1 MLHQSL
7 RDLAEQA
14 PLSTSTAT
22 ARGVLCEAQQLLR
35 NALDHRTPETALT
48 GWFSGVVRDT
58 LRCPAVAST
67 VTLTGAHARGDA
79 LPSSPVE
86 WFGEDAAL
94 AELLRSAGLE
104 VGGDAAVTDAAR
116 IDAGLVPSPTPQL
129 PLLELAVAHRPP
141 ALQITDGLPDPDMPV
156 DIPATL
162 LQPISDVARWAAPG
176 TRSTLDRL
184 SAGLEAG
191 VLTED
196 EVEALA
202 QAWET
207 ALALQFRRWA
217 DRVEKQDVTLGDLP
231 ALHRSAYGATARMV
245 AGVLR
250 SLAGRHGVA
259 LA

>member
-35 NALDHRTPETALT
+35 NALDHRTPETALAE
-48 GWFSGVVRDT
+48 WFSDVVADT
-58 LRCPAVAST
+58 LRCPAVAGT

-86 WFGEDAAL
+86 WFGEDPAL
-94 AELLRSAGLE
+94 ADLLRSAGLE
-104 VGGDAAVTDAAR
+104 VLGDTVTTEATR
-116 IDAGLVPSPTPQL
+116 IDAGLVPSPTPQRS
-129 PLLELAVAHRPP
+129 LLELAVAHRPP
-141 ALQITDGLPDPDMPV
+141 ALRSADGLPDPDMPA

-162 LQPISDVARWAAPG
+162 LQPISDVARWAAPAA
-176 TRSTLDRL
+176 RSTLDRL
-184 SAGLEAG
+184 SAGLAAG

-196 EVEALA
+196 EAESLA

-217 DRVEKQDVTLGDLP
+217 DRVDKQETTLGDLP
-231 ALHRSAYGATARMV
+231 SLHRSAYGAAARTV

-250 SLAGRHGVA
+250 SLAGRHGITLV
-259 LA
+259 

>member
-35 NALDHRTPETALT
+35 NALEHRTPEIILT
-48 GWFSGVVRDT
+48 GWFSGIVRDT
-58 LRCPAVAST
+58 LRSPAVAGT

-79 LPSSPVE
+79 LPTSPVE

-94 AELLRSAGLE
+94 ADLLLSAGLE
-104 VGGDAAVTDAAR
+104 VSGDTTATEAAR
-116 IDAGLVPSPTPQL
+116 IDAGLVPSPTPQRF
-129 PLLELAVAHRPP
+129 LLELAVAHRPP
-141 ALQITDGLPDPDMPV
+141 ALQVFDGLPDPDMPA

-162 LQPISDVARWAAPG
+162 LQPIADVARWAAPG
-176 TRSTLDRL
+176 SGSTLDRL
-184 SAGLEAG
+184 LAGAEAG
-191 VLTED
+191 TLTRD
-196 EVEALA
+196 EAESLS

-217 DRVEKQDVTLGDLP
+217 DHVDRQEATLRDLP
-231 ALHRSAYGATARMV
+231 ALHRSAYGAAARSV

-250 SLAGRHGVA
+250 ALAGRHGIP
-259 LA
+259 LL